1 MEGGE
6 WEGEE
11 VDERVKTETLIT
23 ISVLMERNVI
33 WFGSIEQLHQQ
44 SEKKPAE
51 ELNSYKASYKWKKNT
66 PAKINK

>member
-33 WFGSIEQLHQQ
+33 WFGSIEQLHQ
-44 SEKKPAE
+44 
-51 ELNSYKASYKWKKNT
+51 
-66 PAKINK
+66 